1 MKTKNSHYG
10 ESASS
15 RADKMSGVNT
25 WKKKEKERYEHIFK
39 AVLSHK
45 LSVGSKKFFNRK
57 RRMFLKNPLFY
68 EKI

>member
-1 MKTKNSHYG
+1 MRTKNNHHG

-15 RADKMSGVNT
+15 RADKMSGANS
-25 WKKKEKERYEHIFK
+25 RQY
-39 AVLSHK
+39 K
-45 LSVGSKKFFNRK
+45 LGCIGKQFFNRK